1 MLKPGYARRARRWHL
16 VGAVKVRE
24 VVRVTCSGVRDS
36 QFRWHAA
43 VCRRCFNGS
52 LTFAQLAPMR
62 ASLGLSV
69 GSLQFVLAP
78 MPASHGSQNVR

>member
-1 MLKPGYARRARRWHL
+1 
-16 VGAVKVRE
+16 
-24 VVRVTCSGVRDS
+24 
-36 QFRWHAA
+36 
-43 VCRRCFNGS
+43 
-52 LTFAQLAPMR
+52 LAPMR